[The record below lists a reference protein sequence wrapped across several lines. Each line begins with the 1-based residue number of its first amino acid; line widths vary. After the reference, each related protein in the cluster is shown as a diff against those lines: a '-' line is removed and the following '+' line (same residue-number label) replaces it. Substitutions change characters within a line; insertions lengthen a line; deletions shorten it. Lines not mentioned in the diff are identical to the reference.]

1 MTGVVIGGD
10 RPETTIDHHR
20 DALTETRETMID
32 LLDSVLH
39 LADSMVSNAYHLHAG
54 M

>member
-1 MTGVVIGGD
+1 MNGVVTDGD
-10 RPETTIDHHR
+10 RRETMIDHLR
-20 DALTETRETMID
+20 DALIETKETMID
-32 LLDSVLH
+32 LLDLVLH